1 MSEIKDKKLIDK
13 LNEISQKTEP
23 ELKVESTGTEITDKT
38 LIEKLNKEKGDVSFT
53 EQASNIAEKISDFFT
68 GTKKN

>member
-23 ELKVESTGTEITDKT
+23 ELKVESTGTEVTDKT
-38 LIEKLNKEKGDVSFT
+38 LIENWRENNSIKR
-53 EQASNIAEKISDFFT
+53 
-68 GTKKN
+68 TKKLRPDLF